1 MSYAVPWD
9 VIVDNVIR
17 YVVPTVLASILTYM
31 VAKTKEASKS
41 SRAMEKGMRS
51 ILRRELKIMHRH
63 HVIKGE
69 PISIDDKDEAT
80 EIYTAYH
87 DLGGN
92 GTGTHMYHDIMELP
106 ITR

>member
-1 MSYAVPWD
+1 MMD
-9 VIVDNVIR
+9 VVTMESIVENVIR
-17 YVVPTVLASILTYM
+17 YLVPTVLASMLTYL
-31 VAKTKEASKS
+31 VTRTKEASKS

-51 ILRRELKIMHRH
+51 ILRRELKIMHRR

-92 GTGTHMYHDIMELP
+92 GTGTHMYQDIMELP

>member
-9 VIVDNVIR
+9 VIIDNVIR

-51 ILRRELKIMHRH
+51 ILRRELKIMHRQY
-63 HVIKGE
+63 VIKGE

>member
-1 MSYAVPWD
+1 MIEGIPMEE
-9 VIVDNVIR
+9 IVENAIR
-17 YVVPTVLASILTYM
+17 YIVPTVLASVLTYL
-31 VAKTKEASKS
+31 VTRTKEASKS
-41 SRAMEKGMRS
+41 SRAIEKGMRS
-51 ILRRELKIMHRH
+51 ILRRELKIMHRK
-63 HVIKGE
+63 HVIKGD

-92 GTGTHMYHDIMELP
+92 GTGTHMYSDIMELP

>member
-1 MSYAVPWD
+1 MMDGMPWD
-9 VIVDNVIR
+9 VIIDNAIR
-17 YVVPTVLASILTYM
+17 YIVPTVLASVLTYT
-31 VAKTKEASKS
+31 VTKTKEASKS

-51 ILRRELKIMHRH
+51 ILRREIKIMHRQ

>member
-1 MSYAVPWD
+1 MMEE
-9 VIVDNVIR
+9 IVDNVIR
-17 YVVPTVLASILTYM
+17 YLVPTVLASALTYM
-31 VAKTKEASKS
+31 VTRTKEASKAN
-41 SRAMEKGMRS
+41 RAMEKGMRS
-51 ILRRELKIMHRH
+51 ILRRELKIIHRR

-80 EIYTAYH
+80 EIYNAYH

-92 GTGTHMYHDIMELP
+92 GTGTHMYSDIMELP

>member
-1 MSYAVPWD
+1 MIDGIPMEA
-9 VIVDNVIR
+9 IVDNVVR
-17 YVVPTVLASILTYM
+17 YLVPTILASILTYM
-31 VAKTKEASKS
+31 VARTKEASKS

-51 ILRRELKIMHRH
+51 ILRRELKIMHRQ

>member
-1 MSYAVPWD
+1 MIEEV
-9 VIVDNVIR
+9 VENVIR
-17 YVVPTVLASILTYM
+17 YLVPTALASVLTYL
-31 VAKTKEASKS
+31 VTRTKEASRS
-41 SRAMEKGMRS
+41 SRAMEQGMRS
-51 ILRRELKIMHRH
+51 ILRRELKIMHRK
-63 HVIKGE
+63 HVIKGD

-92 GTGTHMYHDIMELP
+92 GTGTHMYSDIMELP

>member
-1 MSYAVPWD
+1 MIEGIPMDEIAE
-9 VIVDNVIR
+9 NVIR
-17 YVVPTVLASILTYM
+17 YLVPTVLASALTYM
-31 VAKTKEASKS
+31 VTRTKEASKA

-51 ILRRELKIMHRH
+51 ILRRELKIMHRR

-92 GTGTHMYHDIMELP
+92 GTGTHMYSDIMELP